1 METDMKLRKIIMTVT
16 LLALFVGMFS
26 LNGCNTWR
34 GAGKD
39 VERGGEKMQGK
50 D

>member
-1 METDMKLRKIIMTVT
+1 MNVKRIIMTVT
-16 LLALFVGMFS
+16 LLTLLVGMFS
-26 LNGCNTWR
+26 LNGCNTWK

>member
-1 METDMKLRKIIMTVT
+1 MRLHKLIMTVT
-16 LLALFVGMFS
+16 LLTLLVGMFS

-39 VERGGEKMQGK
+39 VEKAGEKMQDK